1 MREVLDELIEVRR
14 RGGSAAMATVVR
26 TWRSAPRPA
35 GASMLVTDA
44 GEAVGSVSGGCVEGA
59 LFDVGQ
65 AVLGDGIPQFETY
78 GVSDDD
84 AFAVGLTCGG
94 ILEVFIE
101 RVDESTWPELEG
113 VAASIAAQEPVAI
126 ATIVKGPNSVG
137 RHLVVRP
144 GGSEGSLGTTRLDDT
159 IREDA
164 IGMLAA
170 GTTGFLHYG
179 PEGERLGEGLEV
191 FVLSYAPPAQMFIFG
206 AIDFSAALVRVGK
219 VLGYRVTV
227 CDARP
232 VFATKKRFP
241 DADEVVV
248 DWPHRWLE
256 KQDVDE
262 RTVIA
267 VLTHD
272 PKFDVPALQVALRT
286 NAGYIGAM
294 GSRRTHED
302 RLVRLK
308 EAGISD
314 AECERLHSP
323 IGLDLGART
332 PEETAISIAAEIVQA
347 RWGGSGAR
355 LATTAGPI
363 HPGAPR

>member
-1 MREVLDELIEVRR
+1 MLGELIEVHR
-14 RGGSAAMATVVR
+14 RGGAAAMATVVR

-44 GEAVGSVSGGCVEGA
+44 AEAVGSVSGGCVEGA
-59 LFDVGQ
+59 LFDAGQ
-65 AVLGDGIPQFETY
+65 EVLADGQPRFETY

-101 RVDESTWPELEG
+101 RVDAETWPELPG
-113 VAASIAAQEPVAI
+113 IAASIESEEPVAV
-126 ATIVKGPNSVG
+126 ATIVRGPHSVG

-144 GGSEGSLGTTRLDDT
+144 DSTEGSLGTARLDDT
-159 IREDA
+159 VRDDVR
-164 IGMLAA
+164 GLLAS

-179 PEGERLGEGLEV
+179 PDGERLGDDLEV
-191 FVLSYAPPAQMFIFG
+191 FVASYAPKAQMFIFG
-206 AIDFSAALVRVGK
+206 AIDFSAALVRVDK
-219 VLGYRVTV
+219 LLGYRVTV

-232 VFATKKRFP
+232 IFATAKRFP

-256 KQDVDE
+256 KQHVDQ

-272 PKFDVPALQVALRT
+272 PKFDVPALKVALRT
-286 NAGYIGAM
+286 DAGYIGAM

-302 RLVRLK
+302 RLIRLK
-308 EAGISD
+308 EAGLTD
-314 AECERLHSP
+314 AELERLHSP

-332 PEETAISIAAEIVQA
+332 PEETAISIAAEIVQS
-347 RWGGSGAR
+347 RWGGSGGHLAR
-355 LATTAGPI
+355 TYGPI